1 MRFLQTLAAVLRA
14 LIVIAIAGLF
24 LLYVWPTRFRYDHM
38 TVDGNL
44 VPVRIDRVSGEAD
57 MLVPDDGWVPV
68 ESPQDATPKGAPGSE
83 KS

>member
-1 MRFLQTLAAVLRA
+1 MTKTAFRVLRW
-14 LIVIAIAGLF
+14 LVAIALLTAFVLF
-24 LLYVWPTRFRYDHM
+24 VWPTRFRYDHM

-44 VPVRIDRVSGEAD
+44 VPVRIDRLNGDAD

-68 ESPQDATPKGAPGSE
+68 EEAQDATPGDRAPQ

>member
-1 MRFLQTLAAVLRA
+1 MRRAVFGALRVLVVLAVVAAFV
-14 LIVIAIAGLF
+14 
-24 LLYVWPTRFRYDHM
+24 LYVWPTRFRYDHM

-44 VPVRIDRVSGEAD
+44 VPVRIDRVTGDAD

-68 ESPQDATPKGAPGSE
+68 EAAQDATPNGEHSGE